1 MFLVV
6 HGSQDDCCH
15 LYPNAVIFLRPTTLA
30 FARRIFSAFVI
41 IVTLAGTVNV
51 FSRWRGI
58 FLLLSCDP
66 VEFAD
71 PVLRR
76 KDQELR
82 GSSRCSIQHGA
93 ERAPR
98 HCQTQDIRG
107 ILRHAFEIVS
117 DHPSHLAIFENFAR
131 LPPIISKEKTGAVFN
146 AR

>member
-6 HGSQDDCCH
+6 RGSQDDCCH

-30 FARRIFSAFVI
+30 FAGRIFSAFLT
-41 IVTLAGTVNV
+41 IVTLAGTVNG
-51 FSRWRGI
+51 FSRWQGI
-58 FLLLSCDP
+58 FLWLNRDP

-98 HCQTQDIRG
+98 HCQTQDNRG
-107 ILRHAFEIVS
+107 ILRDPFEIVS
-117 DHPSHLAIFENFAR
+117 DHPGDLAIFENFAR
-131 LPPIISKEKTGAVFN
+131 LPPIISKEKTRAVFN